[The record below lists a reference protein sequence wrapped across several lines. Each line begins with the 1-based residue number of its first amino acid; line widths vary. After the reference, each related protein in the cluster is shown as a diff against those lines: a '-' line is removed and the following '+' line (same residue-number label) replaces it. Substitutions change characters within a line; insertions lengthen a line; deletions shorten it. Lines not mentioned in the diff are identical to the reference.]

1 MSGVG
6 SDVVARS
13 RVRAAVISDRSSGE
27 VGSPFGRTTAVR
39 ASVVVVSYNGLG
51 DLERCLRSLLN
62 TCDQDVEVIV
72 VDNASSDGSAEF
84 VARAFPDVRLIRNRV
99 NRGFGAACNL
109 AAQLAGGSYLA
120 FLNPDTVVESGWLD
134 ELTQVLEET
143 SDAALATS
151 KVLLLD
157 APDRINAAG
166 NDSNF
171 TGLTL
176 CRGAGQPRPR
186 FDEREEVGAVS
197 GAAFVMRRSVFTAL
211 GGFDESFF
219 LYLEDTDL
227 SWRARLAGY
236 RCLYVPGSI
245 VYHAYTLRI
254 GPDKTFYQERNRYR
268 MLLKT
273 FRWRTLLVLAP
284 GLVLAEGVTW
294 SFVFLADRR
303 HLTNKLWAYAWI
315 VAHWSE
321 IRDARRHTQAMR
333 RRSDRELITGSGA
346 SVDFTQAYPGF
357 VARFARRALNPVF
370 HGLHRL
376 ALALVRW

>member
-1 MSGVG
+1 MRGAG
-6 SDVVARS
+6 SHVVE
-13 RVRAAVISDRSSGE
+13 RAE
-27 VGSPFGRTTAVR
+27 VGASFERPTAVR
-39 ASVVVVSYNGLG
+39 ASVVVVSYNGRG
-51 DLERCLRSLLN
+51 DLERCLRSLLDAG
-62 TCDQDVEVIV
+62 DQDVEVIV

-109 AAQLAGGSYLA
+109 GAGLARGAYLA

-134 ELTQVLEET
+134 ELTRALEET
-143 SDAALATS
+143 PDAALATS

-166 NDSNF
+166 NDSHF
-171 TGLTL
+171 TGVTL
-176 CRGAGQPRPR
+176 CRGAGQPRWR
-186 FDEREEVGAVS
+186 FDEREEVSAVS
-197 GAAFVMRRSVFTAL
+197 GAAFALRRSVFAAL

-236 RCLYVPGSI
+236 RCLYVPSSI
-245 VYHAYTLRI
+245 VYHAYVLHF
-254 GPDKTFYQERNRYR
+254 GPRKTFDQERNRYR

-273 FRWRTLLVLAP
+273 LRWRTFLVLAP
-284 GLVLAEGVTW
+284 SLLLAELVTW
-294 SFVFLADRR
+294 GFVLLADRR
-303 HLTNKLWAYAWI
+303 HLTNKLSAYAWI
-315 VAHWSE
+315 VEHWSE

-333 RRSDRELITGSGA
+333 RRSDRELIAGSGA
-346 SVDFTQAYPGF
+346 SVDFAQAHPGF
-357 VARFARRALNPVF
+357 VARSTGRALNPVF